1 MNREFDEMV
10 CDSMTWFT
18 DGVDVPAGLAAG
30 VRRNLRR
37 RRRARIGWATGT
49 AVAGATAVASATA
62 MAVSTTGAVTLPPH
76 RGNGSRTMTVQTT
89 AVVISRVE
97 RALATAGAGELVAY
111 TRETGWGFRIYAA
124 IPHGRP
130 AAVQASVIRRWSRGP
145 FEHVEFG
152 TSSGK
157 VALSVERDTR
167 SGRSVDTSVSY
178 PQRVWW
184 RGSYQATAP
193 AAPEP
198 GCTVGQVDQTP
209 AQWAREVRKL
219 LSCGA
224 AVAGQQRVD
233 GVDTIELKLRSSYQ
247 RACAAASDRRRCQ
260 PQDVGWQ
267 GTLWADAS
275 TYLPVRLMSR
285 GHHYGFRIDFGWLP
299 PTTANL
305 ARLHQPIPPGFRRV

>member
-1 MNREFDEMV
+1 MNREFDELV
-10 CDSMTWFT
+10 CDSMKWFT
-18 DGVDVPAGLAAG
+18 DSVDVPAGLAAG

-62 MAVSTTGAVTLPPH
+62 MAVSTVGAGSLPPH
-76 RGNGSRTMTVQTT
+76 RSEVSRTMTVQAT
-89 AVVISRVE
+89 AVVVSRVD
-97 RALATAGAGELVAY
+97 RALAKADAGELVAY
-111 TRETGWGFRIYAA
+111 TRETGWGFRIYEA

-145 FEHVEFG
+145 LEHVQF
-152 TSSGK
+152 TTRSGK
-157 VALSVERDTR
+157 VALSVESDTR

-193 AAPEP
+193 ATPKL
-198 GCTVGQVDQTP
+198 GCTVGQVDRTP
-209 AQWAREVRKL
+209 AQWARELRKL

-224 AVAGQQRVD
+224 AVAGHRRVD
-233 GVDTIELKLRSSYQ
+233 GVDTIGLRLRSNYQ
-247 RACAAASDRRRCQ
+247 RACAAANDQRRCQ

-267 GTLWADAS
+267 GMLWADAS
-275 TYLPVRLMSR
+275 TYRPVRLISHGR
-285 GHHYGFRIDFGWLP
+285 HYGFQIDFRWLP
-299 PTTANL
+299 PTAANM
-305 ARLHQPIPPGFRRV
+305 AKLHQPIPSGFRHV